1 MRRLVCLLSLWVAL
15 SVLSAMPVHAQIP
28 NLGDLGG
35 LFKKSK
41 NKPITV
47 SVNGKPAGNALQDHG
62 TVYVPLSVFQSVP
75 NMTATYDAGTST
87 VGITPPPA
95 IASAAPPTSPTAAQ
109 TSDPASP
116 TFSKSPPLLSNT
128 SPPAGSPAPTPAPN
142 TDYIRSPGLA
152 LVPGSIQIT
161 DEAGSFGH
169 NGVHDPISRLSG
181 LLKDTSD
188 VGEVQGASVIIE
200 FYDADGKSLGVISNT
215 GASFNGMTSA
225 PEGTSREV
233 MFHMLAPYR
242 CRSYK
247 ILAIYDHPTFLN
259 RSNRLDGNIA
269 IGGQG
274 FEPTHW
280 KLVSQVKDADGSI
293 QFEGGNQI
301 AISHEDQRT
310 GDPLAIQKFALRNP
324 VGFSVH
330 CSPLGTVSEDGK
342 YLMRHG
348 KEVGNDV
355 WDSPVRWG
363 YDASTFSR
371 EQIVFEATAL
381 ATKQNWTVTLPENTD
396 YKLIKIYTRDTP
408 LAYLS
413 SSILP
418 HDHK

>member
-169 NGVHDPISRLSG
+169 NGV
-181 LLKDTSD
+181 
-188 VGEVQGASVIIE
+188 
-200 FYDADGKSLGVISNT
+200 
-215 GASFNGMTSA
+215 
-225 PEGTSREV
+225 
-233 MFHMLAPYR
+233 
-242 CRSYK
+242 
-247 ILAIYDHPTFLN
+247 
-259 RSNRLDGNIA
+259 
-269 IGGQG
+269 
-274 FEPTHW
+274 
-280 KLVSQVKDADGSI
+280 
-293 QFEGGNQI
+293 
-301 AISHEDQRT
+301 
-310 GDPLAIQKFALRNP
+310 
-324 VGFSVH
+324 
-330 CSPLGTVSEDGK
+330 
-342 YLMRHG
+342 
-348 KEVGNDV
+348 
-355 WDSPVRWG
+355 
-363 YDASTFSR
+363 
-371 EQIVFEATAL
+371 
-381 ATKQNWTVTLPENTD
+381 
-396 YKLIKIYTRDTP
+396 
-408 LAYLS
+408 
-413 SSILP
+413 
-418 HDHK
+418 